1 MIDLK
6 VSTKSPGN
14 LQSFFLKIGN
24 FLEVI
29 TFRVVEEE

>member
-14 LQSFFLKIGN
+14 FFLKIGN